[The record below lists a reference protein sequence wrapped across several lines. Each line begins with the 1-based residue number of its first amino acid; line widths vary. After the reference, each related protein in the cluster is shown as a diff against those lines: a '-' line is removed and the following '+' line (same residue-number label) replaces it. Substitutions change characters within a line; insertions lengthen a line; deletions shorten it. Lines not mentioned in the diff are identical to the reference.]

1 MTTILGCHGIN
12 KFSQSFLKDHLK
24 TFDISDGPLG
34 ASVSAQC
41 IAGPSEGLKIR
52 GCQYHLVGKNCPP
65 LVEIGLTDLPKSEG
79 IPWHPR
85 HPQGRQ
91 A

>member
-65 LVEIGLTDLPKSEG
+65 WL
-79 IPWHPR
+79 R
-85 HPQGRQ
+85 
-91 A
+91 